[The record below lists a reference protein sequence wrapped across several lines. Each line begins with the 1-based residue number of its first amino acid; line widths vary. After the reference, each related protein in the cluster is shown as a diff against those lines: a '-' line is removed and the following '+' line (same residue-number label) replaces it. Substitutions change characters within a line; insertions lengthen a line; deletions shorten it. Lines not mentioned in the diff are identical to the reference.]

1 MSNWCVCVPV
11 HTARSLG
18 IEIFAHIV
26 EPAGPSTRRTRTRTR
41 TTTTITTTTITI
53 TRASTTP
60 TPTTTTTNTTR
71 TNNYNNNGNNNN
83 HNNNSNKN
91 YYNSNN
97 INTNDN
103 NDNDTNSTCTT
114 NTTNTINT
122 TTKPNHTATAF
133 PPGSS
138 DGREKMAA
146 SLLPAS
152 TSFFFSLALSPSF
165 FLRFLSCWPTFRV
178 PPVKFRIS
186 SQEQHHSP
194 GVYGAQTNPQWCKEN
209 CLTCQTMHHKIP
221 DHSHIPLDSRMS

>member
-1 MSNWCVCVPV
+1 MAHEQLVCVCVPV

-60 TPTTTTTNTTR
+60 TPTTTTTTR

-83 HNNNSNKN
+83 HNSNNSNKN

-114 NTTNTINT
+114 NTTNTTNT
-122 TTKPNHTATAF
+122 TTNPNHTATAF

-152 TSFFFSLALSPSF
+152 TSRFFSPCPLPFIFSSVPFLLTYLSCSPSQV
-165 FLRFLSCWPTFRV
+165 FL
-178 PPVKFRIS
+178 PPF
-186 SQEQHHSP
+186 
-194 GVYGAQTNPQWCKEN
+194 T
-209 CLTCQTMHHKIP
+209 
-221 DHSHIPLDSRMS
+221 